1 MRDQADGAGNMC
13 KYILPIPTDESEKQ
27 RKQWILKKESGQ
39 EGQQKWID
47 PNKDSYFL
55 LTLDLPV
62 EGKRR

>member
-1 MRDQADGAGNMC
+1 MELET
-13 KYILPIPTDESEKQ
+13 YVSLSFILRQPIPANESEKQ